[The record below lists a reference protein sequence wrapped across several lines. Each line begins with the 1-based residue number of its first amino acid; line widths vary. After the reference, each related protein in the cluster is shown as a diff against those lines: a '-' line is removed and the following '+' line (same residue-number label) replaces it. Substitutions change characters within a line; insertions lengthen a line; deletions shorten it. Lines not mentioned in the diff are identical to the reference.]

1 MRGFVDRLWDQHKLT
16 VYVLGM
22 IVLFLL
28 VYLAPYM
35 FITIDAGHGGALYKK
50 FGGGTQTN
58 RVYLEGFHFVAPWD
72 KMVPYDLRVQQIEH
86 EFDVLTS
93 RGLSVNVT
101 LSIRFQPRQDLLGVL
116 HRAVGPDYTQKVV
129 IPEIHAMVRNIFGR
143 FTAEEIYT
151 TQRALIQST
160 LQTSRTEVEQQ
171 FIHVDDVLIKTI
183 TLPPKI
189 LEAIESKLTQEQKFL
204 EMTYVIQKEELE
216 AERRIIEAEGIN
228 TAQQII
234 SETLDDKMLRYRG
247 IEATLQLSKSH
258 NAKVILIGGENG
270 LPLILNTGDF
280 VDSQPE
286 TDETAGANQLVHTN
300 ATTRATMTLTAKP
313 ASLEPPAKLSATA
326 EPPKLG
332 PVVATTP
339 VIAPAQATTEGQ
351 ATVAAPTAPPVNPSR
366 NSVRS
371 SRPAPKLPDAISG
384 Y

>member
-1 MRGFVDRLWDQHKLT
+1 MRGLVDRLWDQHKLT

-22 IVLFLL
+22 IALFLL

-35 FITIDAGHGGALYKK
+35 FITIEAGQGGALYKK

-72 KMVPYDLRVQQIEH
+72 RMIPYDLRVQQIEH
-86 EFDVLTS
+86 EFDALTS
-93 RGLSVNVT
+93 RGLNVKVT

-116 HRAVGPDYTQKVV
+116 HRAVGPEYTQKVV

-183 TLPPKI
+183 TLPPK
-189 LEAIESKLTQEQKFL
+189 LLDAIESKLTQEQKFL

-286 TDETAGANQLVHTN
+286 PDETI
-300 ATTRATMTLTAKP
+300 
-313 ASLEPPAKLSATA
+313 SLEPPSKLSATTV
-326 EPPKLG
+326 EPAKLG
-332 PVVATTP
+332 PVVTSTP
-339 VIAPAQATTEGQ
+339 VIAPAQTTPE
-351 ATVAAPTAPPVNPSR
+351 ALADVPLPTPPPVN
-366 NSVRS
+366 S
-371 SRPAPKLPDAISG
+371 SQDAPQSPPPTPKLPVAIPG
-384 Y
+384 T